1 MTKTNCLLLSRLSRT
16 WRYLPTP
23 TRIDNLFYDDNCYC
37 HGFYYSAAISTATAA
52 TSVFLKLLKWKSW
65 GSGSM
70 MLLSLGRLWTMSK
83 AEGIGP
89 SMTMRLDFLST
100 IHSMSVRKGRDEDED
115 SADDLDGVMNT
126 ATTTAATATKKKPES
141 GIKKKVKMKT
151 NRRKWW

>member
-1 MTKTNCLLLSRLSRT
+1 
-16 WRYLPTP
+16 
-23 TRIDNLFYDDNCYC
+23 
-37 HGFYYSAAISTATAA
+37 
-52 TSVFLKLLKWKSW
+52 
-65 GSGSM
+65 
-70 MLLSLGRLWTMSK
+70 MSK

-151 NRRKWW
+151 NRRKW